1 MDGAA
6 SVAGDVVVP
15 VLVVDRIGTRV
26 VSLVEGGTSVRA
38 VLGLVSGNAL
48 PVAIAAGEDDLDLV
62 V

>member
-15 VLVVDRIGTRV
+15 VLAVDRIGTHV

-38 VLGLVSGNAL
+38 VTGPVSGSAL